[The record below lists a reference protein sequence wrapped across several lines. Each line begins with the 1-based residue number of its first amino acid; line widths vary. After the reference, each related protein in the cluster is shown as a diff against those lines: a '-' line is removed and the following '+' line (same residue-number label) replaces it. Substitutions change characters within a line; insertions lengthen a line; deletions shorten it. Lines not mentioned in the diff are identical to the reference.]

1 MRERERERESTQG
14 FLVGHS
20 FCYGVCCSSVDL
32 GRSCH
37 VVGNMIYALWCH
49 PSDNLLLKGTLHD
62 PLGGPFNHSTPHQ
75 EYIYVMLYINIVLEQ
90 PRLISFLA
98 ESWQPQ
104 LRLTFDW
111 PLSTLVIK
119 STIQYILYQVLA
131 KFVILL
137 WINSYIRMLVALKL
151 KKLFFLHYHKTKLD

>member
-1 MRERERERESTQG
+1 MLLETWYMHCDVIHLTISFSREHSMIH
-14 FLVGHS
+14 LVDH
-20 FCYGVCCSSVDL
+20 L
-32 GRSCH
+32 IIQH
-37 VVGNMIYALWCH
+37 HIKN
-49 PSDNLLLKGTLHD
+49 
-62 PLGGPFNHSTPHQ
+62 
-75 EYIYVMLYINIVLEQ
+75 IYVMLYINIVLEQ

>member
-1 MRERERERESTQG
+1 
-14 FLVGHS
+14 
-20 FCYGVCCSSVDL
+20 
-32 GRSCH
+32 
-37 VVGNMIYALWCH
+37 
-49 PSDNLLLKGTLHD
+49 
-62 PLGGPFNHSTPHQ
+62 
-75 EYIYVMLYINIVLEQ
+75 MLYINIVLEQ

-98 ESWQPQ
+98 ESCQPQ

-137 WINSYIRMLVALKL
+137 
-151 KKLFFLHYHKTKLD
+151 